1 MSDGKTGILF
11 FGLRRDKNE
20 PKESK
25 WLRNRTN
32 QKKITQEGF
41 IPALFG
47 LVKALSWYFCHLDP
61 LPFDGWLGDVGQLGP
76 DFSPVSGAQL
86 TAGDDAVC
94 GQLNRGAV
102 LSRNGLA
109 FEPSSYGCLYDAASL
124 GQLLLRTN
132 DSNGL

>member
-1 MSDGKTGILF
+1 MRAQAARTRDTQISTMDMSSL
-11 FGLRRDKNE
+11 
-20 PKESK
+20 
-25 WLRNRTN
+25 
-32 QKKITQEGF
+32 
-41 IPALFG
+41 G
-47 LVKALSWYFCHLDP
+47 LV
-61 LPFDGWLGDVGQLGP
+61 GQFRP
-76 DFSPVSGAQL
+76 DFLPVIRAQL
-86 TAGDDAVC
+86 TAGDDAFC